1 MIYRL
6 FLCLTF
12 LLSLNNVGAQ
22 SIPNVVVS
30 IKPIHS
36 IVSALMEGASR
47 PQLLLESSDSAHT
60 FHLKPSQLSLLSN
73 ADLVITI
80 GDSFETG
87 LKKTLGNIK
96 DSSRVIVSEINELNL
111 YDFRNVDIDEIN
123 KDEKDKHTDHK
134 EHEEHEEHEEHTGL
148 DLHLW
153 LDIVN
158 MQKTAQYISEK
169 LIIIDPNNSNV
180 YEANLIKIHSR
191 LNKLKLE
198 LQQQLAPVRS
208 EKFAIF
214 SDTLQYFEKSF
225 QFQKP
230 VIITPYHG
238 ARLSIHRT
246 LEARKKMKDL
256 KIKCLLYG
264 PENTSKKMDVLS
276 EGLPIKALRIDI
288 LGAKL
293 NAGSEQYFNLMKGLS
308 SQLVKC
314 LE

>member
-6 FLCLTF
+6 LLGLTF
-12 LLSLNNVGAQ
+12 LLSFNNVGAQ
-22 SIPNVVVS
+22 STPNVVVS

-36 IVSALMEGASR
+36 IVSGLMKGVSR

-60 FHLKPSQLSLLSN
+60 FHLKPSQLNLLSN

-80 GDSFETG
+80 GDGFETG
-87 LKKTLGNIK
+87 LKKTLRNIK
-96 DSSRVIVSEINELNL
+96 VGSHIIVSEIDGLHL
-111 YDFRNVDIDEIN
+111 FYFRNPDTNEM
-123 KDEKDKHTDHK
+123 DKN
-134 EHEEHEEHEEHTGL
+134 EEHEHADN

-153 LDIVN
+153 LDIDN
-158 MQKTAQYISEK
+158 MQKTAQYINEQ
-169 LIIIDPNNSNV
+169 LIKIDPNNSNT
-180 YEANLIKIHSR
+180 YETNLVKIHSR
-191 LNKLKLE
+191 LNKLKSE
-198 LQQQLAPVRS
+198 LQQQLAPFRS
-208 EKFAIF
+208 ERYAIF

-225 QFQKP
+225 HFQKP

-246 LEARKKMKDL
+246 LEARNKMKDL

-264 PENTSKKMDVLS
+264 PENTSKKVNVLS

-293 NAGSEQYFNLMKGLS
+293 NAGSDQYFNLMKGLS
-308 SQLVKC
+308 SQLVEC

>member
-6 FLCLTF
+6 LLSLTF

-22 SIPNVVVS
+22 STPNVVVS

-36 IVSALMEGASR
+36 IVNTLMEGVSR

-60 FHLKPSQLSLLSN
+60 FHLKPSQLNLLSN

-80 GDSFETG
+80 GDGFETG

-96 DSSRVIVSEINELNL
+96 DGSHLIVSEIDGLHL
-111 YDFRNVDIDEIN
+111 YHFRNTDTNEMN
-123 KDEKDKHTDHK
+123 NDEKDEHADHD
-134 EHEEHEEHEEHTGL
+134 EH

-153 LDIVN
+153 LDVVN
-158 MQKTAQYISEK
+158 MHKTAQYISEQ
-169 LIIIDPNNSNV
+169 LIKIDPNNSNT
-180 YEANLIKIHSR
+180 YEANLIKIQSK
-191 LNKLKLE
+191 LNKLQSE
-198 LQQQLAPVRS
+198 LQQQLAPFRS
-208 EKFAIF
+208 ENFAIF
-214 SDTLQYFEKSF
+214 ADTLQYFEKNF
-225 QFQKP
+225 HFKKP

-264 PENTSKKMDVLS
+264 PENTSKKVNVLS

-293 NAGSEQYFNLMKGLS
+293 NAGSDQYFNLMKGLS
-308 SQLVKC
+308 SQLVEC

>member
-1 MIYRL
+1 MILRHAMIYRL
-6 FLCLTF
+6 LLSLTF

-22 SIPNVVVS
+22 STPNVVVS

-36 IVSALMEGASR
+36 IVSALMECVSR

-60 FHLKPSQLSLLSN
+60 FHLKPSQLNLLSN

-80 GDSFETG
+80 GDGFEAG
-87 LKKTLGNIK
+87 LKKTLRNIK
-96 DSSRVIVSEINELNL
+96 VGSHIIVSEINVLHL
-111 YDFRNVDIDEIN
+111 FYFRNPDTNEM
-123 KDEKDKHTDHK
+123 DKN
-134 EHEEHEEHEEHTGL
+134 EEHEHADN

-153 LDIVN
+153 LDIDN
-158 MQKTAQYISEK
+158 MQKTAQYINEQ
-169 LIIIDPNNSNV
+169 LIKIDPNNSDT
-180 YEANLIKIHSR
+180 YETNLVKIHSK
-191 LNKLKLE
+191 LNKLKSE
-198 LQQQLAPVRS
+198 LQQQIAPFRS
-208 EKFAIF
+208 ERFAIF

-246 LEARKKMKDL
+246 LEARNKMKDL

-264 PENTSKKMDVLS
+264 PENTSKKVNVLS

-293 NAGSEQYFNLMKGLS
+293 NAGSDQYFNLMKGLS
-308 SQLVKC
+308 SQLVEC

>member
-1 MIYRL
+1 MILRHAMIYRL
-6 FLCLTF
+6 LLGLTF
-12 LLSLNNVGAQ
+12 LLSFNNVGAQ
-22 SIPNVVVS
+22 STPNVVVS

-36 IVSALMEGASR
+36 IVSGLMKGVSR

-60 FHLKPSQLSLLSN
+60 FHLKPSQLNLLSN

-80 GDSFETG
+80 GDGFETG
-87 LKKTLGNIK
+87 LKKTLRNIK
-96 DSSRVIVSEINELNL
+96 VGSHIIVSEIDGLHL
-111 YDFRNVDIDEIN
+111 FYFRNPDTNEM
-123 KDEKDKHTDHK
+123 DKN
-134 EHEEHEEHEEHTGL
+134 EEHEHADN

-153 LDIVN
+153 LDIDN
-158 MQKTAQYISEK
+158 MQKTAQYINEQ
-169 LIIIDPNNSNV
+169 LIKIDPNNRIT
-180 YEANLIKIHSR
+180 YETNLVKIHSR
-191 LNKLKLE
+191 LNKLKSE
-198 LQQQLAPVRS
+198 LQQQLEPFRS
-208 EKFAIF
+208 ERFAIF

-225 QFQKP
+225 HFQKP

-246 LEARKKMKDL
+246 LEARNKMKDL

-264 PENTSKKMDVLS
+264 PENTSKKVNVLS

-293 NAGSEQYFNLMKGLS
+293 NAGSDQYFNLMKGLS
-308 SQLVKC
+308 NQLVEC

>member
-6 FLCLTF
+6 LLGLTF
-12 LLSLNNVGAQ
+12 LLYLNNVGAN
-22 SIPNVVVS
+22 STPNVVVS

-36 IVSALMEGASR
+36 IVTALMEGVSR
-47 PQLLLESSDSAHT
+47 PQLLLESNESAHT
-60 FHLKPSQLSLLSN
+60 FHLKPSQLSLISN

-80 GDSFETG
+80 GDGFETG
-87 LKKTLGNIK
+87 LKKTLGNINDK
-96 DSSRVIVSEINELNL
+96 SRVIVSQINDLNL

-123 KDEKDKHTDHK
+123 EDEKDEHTD
-134 EHEEHEEHEEHTGL
+134 L

-169 LIIIDPNNSNV
+169 LIKIDPNNSNT
-180 YEANLIKIHSR
+180 YKANLIKIHSR

-198 LQQQLAPVRS
+198 LQQQLAPFSS
-208 EKFAIF
+208 ENFAIF
-214 SDTLQYFEKSF
+214 ADTLQYFEKSF
-225 QFQKP
+225 EFQKP
-230 VIITPYHG
+230 IIITPYHG

-264 PENTSKKMDVLS
+264 PENTSKKINVLS
-276 EGLPIKALRIDI
+276 EGLPIKAFRIDI

-293 NAGSEQYFNLMKGLS
+293 NSGSDQYFNLMKGLS
-308 SQLVKC
+308 SQLVEC

>member
-1 MIYRL
+1 LRHTMIYRL
-6 FLCLTF
+6 LLSLTF

-36 IVSALMEGASR
+36 IVTSLMEGVSR

-60 FHLKPSQLSLLSN
+60 FHLKPSQLKLLSN

-80 GDSFETG
+80 GDGFETG

-96 DSSRVIVSEINELNL
+96 DGSHIVTSEIDGL
-111 YDFRNVDIDEIN
+111 YLYHFRNVDTNEIDKN
-123 KDEKDKHTDHK
+123 EKN
-134 EHEEHEEHEEHTGL
+134 EHSDI

-153 LDIVN
+153 LDIDN
-158 MQKTAQYISEK
+158 MEKTAQYINEQ
-169 LIIIDPNNSNV
+169 LIKIDPNNSDT
-180 YEANLIKIHSR
+180 YESNLVKIYSR
-191 LNKLKLE
+191 LNKLKSE
-198 LQQQLAPVRS
+198 LQQQLATFKS
-208 EKFAIF
+208 ERYAIY

-225 QFQKP
+225 HFQKP

-246 LEARKKMKDL
+246 LEARNKMKDL

-264 PENTSKKMDVLS
+264 PENTPKKLNVLS
-276 EGLPIKALRIDI
+276 EDLPIKALRIDI

-293 NAGSEQYFNLMKGLS
+293 DAGSDQYFNLMKGLS
-308 SQLVKC
+308 SQLVEC

>member
-6 FLCLTF
+6 FLGLIF

-36 IVSALMEGASR
+36 IVSALMEGVSR

-60 FHLKPSQLSLLSN
+60 FHLKPSQLNLLSN

-80 GDSFETG
+80 GDGFETG

-96 DSSRVIVSEINELNL
+96 DGSHLIVSEIDGLHL
-111 YDFRNVDIDEIN
+111 YHFRNTDTNEMN
-123 KDEKDKHTDHK
+123 NDEKDEHADHD
-134 EHEEHEEHEEHTGL
+134 EH

-153 LDIVN
+153 LDVVN
-158 MQKTAQYISEK
+158 MHKTAQYISEQ
-169 LIIIDPNNSNV
+169 LIKIDPNNSNT
-180 YEANLIKIHSR
+180 YEANLIKIQSK
-191 LNKLKLE
+191 LNKLQSE
-198 LQQQLAPVRS
+198 LQQQLAPFRS
-208 EKFAIF
+208 ENFAIF
-214 SDTLQYFEKSF
+214 ADTLQYFEKNF
-225 QFQKP
+225 HFKKP
-230 VIITPYHG
+230 VIVTPYHG

-264 PENTSKKMDVLS
+264 PENTSKKVNVLL

-293 NAGSEQYFNLMKGLS
+293 NAGSDQYFNLMRGLS
-308 SQLVKC
+308 SQLVEC

>member
-6 FLCLTF
+6 FLGLIF

-22 SIPNVVVS
+22 STPNVVVS

-36 IVSALMEGASR
+36 IVTALMEGLSG

-60 FHLKPSQLSLLSN
+60 FHLKPSQLNLLSN

-80 GDSFETG
+80 GDGFETG

-96 DSSRVIVSEINELNL
+96 DGSHLIVSEIDGLHL
-111 YDFRNVDIDEIN
+111 YHFRNTDTNEMD
-123 KDEKDKHTDHK
+123 KDEKDEHTDH
-134 EHEEHEEHEEHTGL
+134 

-153 LDIVN
+153 LDFDNIK
-158 MQKTAQYISEK
+158 KTAQHINEQLK
-169 LIIIDPNNSNV
+169 KIDPNNTDT
-180 YEANLIKIHSR
+180 YETNLEIIHSR
-191 LNKLKLE
+191 LNKLKSE
-198 LQQQLAPVRS
+198 LQQQIAPFRS
-208 EKFAIF
+208 ERFAIF

-246 LEARKKMKDL
+246 LEARNKMRDL

-264 PENTSKKMDVLS
+264 PESTSKKVNVLS

-293 NAGSEQYFNLMKGLS
+293 NAGSDQYFNLMKGLS
-308 SQLVKC
+308 SQLVEC

>member
-6 FLCLTF
+6 LLGLTF

-22 SIPNVVVS
+22 STPNVVVS

-36 IVSALMEGASR
+36 IVSALMKGVSK
-47 PQLLLESSDSAHT
+47 PQLLLESNDSAHT
-60 FHLKPSQLSLLSN
+60 FHLKPSQLNLLSN

-80 GDSFETG
+80 GDGFETG

-96 DSSRVIVSEINELNL
+96 IGSHIIASEIDGLHL
-111 YDFRNVDIDEIN
+111 FYFRNPDTNEM
-123 KDEKDKHTDHK
+123 DKN
-134 EHEEHEEHEEHTGL
+134 EEHEHADN

-153 LDIVN
+153 LDIDN
-158 MQKTAQYISEK
+158 MKKTAQYINEQLK
-169 LIIIDPNNSNV
+169 KIDPNNSDT
-180 YEANLIKIHSR
+180 YEANLVKIHSR
-191 LNKLKLE
+191 LNKLKSK
-198 LQQQLAPVRS
+198 LQQQIAPFRS
-208 EKFAIF
+208 GHYAIF

-264 PENTSKKMDVLS
+264 PENTSKKINVLS

-293 NAGSEQYFNLMKGLS
+293 DAGSDQYFNLMKGLS
-308 SQLVKC
+308 SQLVEC

>member
-6 FLCLTF
+6 LLGLTF
-12 LLSLNNVGAQ
+12 LLSFNNVGAQ

-36 IVSALMEGASR
+36 IVSTLMEGVSS

-60 FHLKPSQLSLLSN
+60 FHLKPSQLNLLSN

-80 GDSFETG
+80 GDGFETG
-87 LKKTLGNIK
+87 LKKTLRNIK
-96 DSSRVIVSEINELNL
+96 VGSHVIASEIDGLHL
-111 YDFRNVDIDEIN
+111 FYFRNPDTNEVDKN
-123 KDEKDKHTDHK
+123 
-134 EHEEHEEHEEHTGL
+134 EEHEHADN

-153 LDIVN
+153 LDIDN
-158 MQKTAQYISEK
+158 MQKTAQYINEQ
-169 LIIIDPNNSNV
+169 LIKIDPNNRNT
-180 YEANLIKIHSR
+180 YEDNLIKIHSR
-191 LNKLKLE
+191 LNKLKSE
-198 LQQQLAPVRS
+198 LQQQIAPFRS
-208 EKFAIF
+208 ERFAIF

-225 QFQKP
+225 QLQKP

-264 PENTSKKMDVLS
+264 PESTSKKVNVLS

-293 NAGSEQYFNLMKGLS
+293 NAGSDQYFNLMKGLS
-308 SQLVKC
+308 SQLVEC

>member
-96 DSSRVIVSEINELNL
+96 DSSRVIVSEINDLNL

-123 KDEKDKHTDHK
+123 EDEKDEHTDH
-134 EHEEHEEHEEHTGL
+134 EEYEKHTGL

-225 QFQKP
+225 EFQKP

-264 PENTSKKMDVLS
+264 PENTSKKVNVLL

-293 NAGSEQYFNLMKGLS
+293 NAGSDQYFNLMKGLS
-308 SQLVKC
+308 SQLVEC

>member
-6 FLCLTF
+6 FLGLTF

-134 EHEEHEEHEEHTGL
+134 EHEEHEEHTGL

-225 QFQKP
+225 EFQKP

-264 PENTSKKMDVLS
+264 PENTSKKMNVLL

-293 NAGSEQYFNLMKGLS
+293 NAGSEQYFNLMKELS

>member
-6 FLCLTF
+6 LLGLTI
-12 LLSLNNVGAQ
+12 LLYLNNVGAN
-22 SIPNVVVS
+22 STPNVVVS

-36 IVSALMEGASR
+36 IVTALMEGVSR
-47 PQLLLESSDSAHT
+47 PQLLLESNESAHT
-60 FHLKPSQLSLLSN
+60 FHLKPSQLSLISN

-80 GDSFETG
+80 GDGFETG

-96 DSSRVIVSEINELNL
+96 DSSRVIVSEINDLNL
-111 YDFRNVDIDEIN
+111 YGFRYVDIDEIN
-123 KDEKDKHTDHK
+123 EDEKDEHTDH
-134 EHEEHEEHEEHTGL
+134 EEYEKHTGL

-191 LNKLKLE
+191 LNKLELE

-225 QFQKP
+225 HFQKP

-264 PENTSKKMDVLS
+264 PENTSKKMNVLS

-293 NAGSEQYFNLMKGLS
+293 NAGSEQYFNLMKELS

>member
-1 MIYRL
+1 LRHAMIYRL
-6 FLCLTF
+6 LLGLTF

-22 SIPNVVVS
+22 STPNVVVS

-36 IVSALMEGASR
+36 IVSALMKGVSR

-60 FHLKPSQLSLLSN
+60 FHLKPSQLNLLSN

-80 GDSFETG
+80 GDGFETG
-87 LKKTLGNIK
+87 LKKTLRNIK
-96 DSSRVIVSEINELNL
+96 VGSHIIVSEIDGLHL
-111 YDFRNVDIDEIN
+111 FYFRNPDTNEM
-123 KDEKDKHTDHK
+123 DKN
-134 EHEEHEEHEEHTGL
+134 EEHEHADN

-153 LDIVN
+153 LDIDN
-158 MQKTAQYISEK
+158 IKKTAQHINEQLK
-169 LIIIDPNNSNV
+169 KIDPNNTDT
-180 YEANLIKIHSR
+180 YENNLVKIHSR
-191 LNKLKLE
+191 LNKLKSE
-198 LQQQLAPVRS
+198 LQQQIATFRS
-208 EKFAIF
+208 ERFAIF
-214 SDTLQYFEKSF
+214 SDTLQYSEKSF

-246 LEARKKMKDL
+246 LEARKKMKDF

-264 PENTSKKMDVLS
+264 PENTSKKVNVLS
-276 EGLPIKALRIDI
+276 EGLSIKALRIDI

-293 NAGSEQYFNLMKGLS
+293 NAGSDQYFNLMKGLS

>member
-6 FLCLTF
+6 LLSLTF

-22 SIPNVVVS
+22 STPNVVVS

-36 IVSALMEGASR
+36 IVSALMEGVSR

-60 FHLKPSQLSLLSN
+60 FHLKPSQLNLLSN

-80 GDSFETG
+80 GDGFETG

-96 DSSRVIVSEINELNL
+96 DGSHIIASEIDGLHL
-111 YDFRNVDIDEIN
+111 YHFRNTDTNEMD
-123 KDEKDKHTDHK
+123 KDEKNKHTDN
-134 EHEEHEEHEEHTGL
+134 

-153 LDIVN
+153 LDIHN
-158 MQKTAQYISEK
+158 MQKTTQYINEQ
-169 LIIIDPNNSNV
+169 LIKIDPNNSNT
-180 YEANLIKIHSR
+180 YETNLVIIHSR
-191 LNKLKLE
+191 LNKLKSE
-198 LQQQLAPVRS
+198 LQQQLAPFRS
-208 EKFAIF
+208 ERYAIF

-225 QFQKP
+225 HFQKP

-246 LEARKKMKDL
+246 LEARNKMKDL

-264 PENTSKKMDVLS
+264 PENTSKKVNVLS

-293 NAGSEQYFNLMKGLS
+293 NAGSDQYFNLMEGLS
-308 SQLVKC
+308 SQLVEC

>member
-6 FLCLTF
+6 LLGLTF

-22 SIPNVVVS
+22 STPNVVVS

-36 IVSALMEGASR
+36 IVTALMEGVSR

-60 FHLKPSQLSLLSN
+60 FHLKPSQLNLLSN

-80 GDSFETG
+80 GDGFETG
-87 LKKTLGNIK
+87 LKKTLRNIK
-96 DSSRVIVSEINELNL
+96 IGSHIIVSEIDGLHL
-111 YDFRNVDIDEIN
+111 YHFRNPDTNEMN
-123 KDEKDKHTDHK
+123 KDEKDEHTDN
-134 EHEEHEEHEEHTGL
+134 

-153 LDIVN
+153 LDIDN
-158 MQKTAQYISEK
+158 MQKTAQYINEQ
-169 LIIIDPNNSNV
+169 LIKIDPNNSNT
-180 YEANLIKIHSR
+180 YETNLVKIHSR
-191 LNKLKLE
+191 LNKLKSE
-198 LQQQLAPVRS
+198 LQQQLAPFRS
-208 EKFAIF
+208 ERYAIF

-225 QFQKP
+225 HFQKP

-246 LEARKKMKDL
+246 LEARNKMKDL

-264 PENTSKKMDVLS
+264 PENTSKKVNVLS

-293 NAGSEQYFNLMKGLS
+293 NAGSDQYFNLMEGLS
-308 SQLVKC
+308 SQLVEC
-314 LE
+314 LK

>member
-1 MIYRL
+1 LRHAMIYRL
-6 FLCLTF
+6 LLSLTF

-22 SIPNVVVS
+22 STPNVVVS

-36 IVSALMEGASR
+36 IVSALMEGVSR

-60 FHLKPSQLSLLSN
+60 FHLKPSQLNLLSN

-80 GDSFETG
+80 GDGFETG
-87 LKKTLGNIK
+87 LKKILGNIN
-96 DSSRVIVSEINELNL
+96 DGLHIATSEIDGLHL
-111 YDFRNVDIDEIN
+111 YDFRNVDINEMN
-123 KDEKDKHTDHK
+123 KDEKDEHTD
-134 EHEEHEEHEEHTGL
+134 L

-158 MQKTAQYISEK
+158 MHKTAQYISDK
-169 LIIIDPNNSNV
+169 LIKIDPNNSNI

-198 LQQQLAPVRS
+198 LQQELAPFSS
-208 EKFAIF
+208 ERYAIF

-225 QFQKP
+225 HFQKP

-264 PENTSKKMDVLS
+264 PENTSKKANVLS
-276 EGLPIKALRIDI
+276 EGLPIKSLRIDI
-288 LGAKL
+288 IGAKL
-293 NAGSEQYFNLMKGLS
+293 NAGSDQYFNLMKGLS
-308 SQLVKC
+308 SQLVEC

>member
-6 FLCLTF
+6 LLGFTF
-12 LLSLNNVGAQ
+12 LLSLNNVSAN
-22 SIPNVVVS
+22 STPNVVVS

-36 IVSALMEGASR
+36 IVSALMEGVSS

-96 DSSRVIVSEINELNL
+96 DSSRVIVSEINDLNL

-123 KDEKDKHTDHK
+123 KDEKD
-134 EHEEHEEHEEHTGL
+134 EHEEHTDHDEHTDL

-153 LDIVN
+153 LDIFN
-158 MQKTAQYISEK
+158 MQKTAQYISEQ
-169 LIIIDPNNSNV
+169 LIKIDPINKNT
-180 YEANLIKIHSR
+180 YEINLVKIHSR
-191 LNKLKLE
+191 LNKLKSE
-198 LQQQLAPVRS
+198 LQQQLAPFSS
-208 EKFAIF
+208 ENFAIY

-225 QFQKP
+225 HLQKP

-246 LEARKKMKDL
+246 LEARNKMKDL

-264 PENTSKKMDVLS
+264 PENTSKKVNVLS
-276 EGLPIKALRIDI
+276 EGLPIKAVNIDI

-293 NAGSEQYFNLMKGLS
+293 DAGSDQYFNLMEGLS
-308 SQLVKC
+308 SQLVEC
-314 LE
+314 LG

>member
-6 FLCLTF
+6 LLGLTF
-12 LLSLNNVGAQ
+12 LLSFNNVGAQ
-22 SIPNVVVS
+22 STPNVVVS

-36 IVSALMEGASR
+36 IVSALMEGVSM

-60 FHLKPSQLSLLSN
+60 FHLKPSQLNLLSN

-80 GDSFETG
+80 GDGFETG
-87 LKKTLGNIK
+87 LKKTLRNIK
-96 DSSRVIVSEINELNL
+96 VGSHIIVSEIDGLHL
-111 YDFRNVDIDEIN
+111 FYFRNPDTNEM
-123 KDEKDKHTDHK
+123 DKN
-134 EHEEHEEHEEHTGL
+134 EEHEHADN

-153 LDIVN
+153 LDIDN
-158 MQKTAQYISEK
+158 MQKTAQYINEQ
-169 LIIIDPNNSNV
+169 LIKVDPNNSNT
-180 YEANLIKIHSR
+180 YETNLVKIHSR

-198 LQQQLAPVRS
+198 LQQQLAPFRS
-208 EKFAIF
+208 ERYAIF

-225 QFQKP
+225 HFQKP

-246 LEARKKMKDL
+246 LEARNKMKDL

-264 PENTSKKMDVLS
+264 PENTSKKVNVLS

-293 NAGSEQYFNLMKGLS
+293 NAGSDQYFNLMKGLS
-308 SQLVKC
+308 SQLVEC

>member
-1 MIYRL
+1 MIFRL
-6 FLCLTF
+6 LLGLTF
-12 LLSLNNVGAQ
+12 LLTLNNVGAN
-22 SIPNVVVS
+22 STPNVVVS

-36 IVSALMEGASR
+36 IVSALMEGVSR

-60 FHLKPSQLSLLSN
+60 FHLKPSQLNLLSN

-80 GDSFETG
+80 GDGFETG
-87 LKKTLGNIK
+87 LKKTLRNIK
-96 DSSRVIVSEINELNL
+96 VGSHIIVSEINGLHL
-111 YDFRNVDIDEIN
+111 FYFRNPDTNEM
-123 KDEKDKHTDHK
+123 DKN
-134 EHEEHEEHEEHTGL
+134 EEHEHADN

-153 LDIVN
+153 LDIDN
-158 MQKTAQYISEK
+158 MQKTAQYINEQ
-169 LIIIDPNNSNV
+169 LIVIDPNNSNI

-198 LQQQLAPVRS
+198 LQQELAPFSS
-208 EKFAIF
+208 ERYAIF

-225 QFQKP
+225 HFQKP

-264 PENTSKKMDVLS
+264 PENTSKKANVLS
-276 EGLPIKALRIDI
+276 EGLPIKSLRIDI

-293 NAGSEQYFNLMKGLS
+293 NAGSDQYFNLMKGLS

>member
-6 FLCLTF
+6 FLGLTF
-12 LLSLNNVGAQ
+12 LLGLNNVGAQ
-22 SIPNVVVS
+22 STPNVVVS

-96 DSSRVIVSEINELNL
+96 DSSRVIVSEINDLNL
-111 YDFRNVDIDEIN
+111 YDFRNVDIDKIN
-123 KDEKDKHTDHK
+123 KDEKDKHTDH
-134 EHEEHEEHEEHTGL
+134 EEHEEHAGL

-198 LQQQLAPVRS
+198 LQQQLAPVKS

-225 QFQKP
+225 EFQKP

>member
-6 FLCLTF
+6 LLCLAF
-12 LLSLNNVGAQ
+12 LLSFNNVGAQ
-22 SIPNVVVS
+22 STPNVVVS

-36 IVSALMEGASR
+36 IVTALMEGVSR

-60 FHLKPSQLSLLSN
+60 FHLKPSQLNLLSN

-80 GDSFETG
+80 GDGFETG
-87 LKKTLGNIK
+87 LKKTLRNIK
-96 DSSRVIVSEINELNL
+96 IGSHIIVSEIDDL
-111 YDFRNVDIDEIN
+111 YLYHFRNPDTNEMDKSE
-123 KDEKDKHTDHK
+123 KDEHTDN
-134 EHEEHEEHEEHTGL
+134 

-153 LDIVN
+153 LDIDNV
-158 MQKTAQYISEK
+158 QQTAQYISEQ
-169 LIIIDPNNSNV
+169 LIKIDPNNSNT
-180 YEANLIKIHSR
+180 YETNLIKIHAR
-191 LNKLKLE
+191 LNKLKSE
-198 LQQQLAPVRS
+198 LQRQLATFES
-208 EKFAIF
+208 ERYAIY

-225 QFQKP
+225 HFQKP
-230 VIITPYHG
+230 VIIMPYHG

-246 LEARKKMKDL
+246 LEARNKMKDL

-264 PENTSKKMDVLS
+264 PENTSKKVNVLS

-293 NAGSEQYFNLMKGLS
+293 NAGSDQYFNLMKRLS
-308 SQLVKC
+308 NQLVEC

>member
-6 FLCLTF
+6 LLGLTF

-22 SIPNVVVS
+22 SAPNVVVS

-36 IVSALMEGASR
+36 IVSALMEGVSM

-60 FHLKPSQLSLLSN
+60 FHLKPSQLKLQSN

-80 GDSFETG
+80 GDGFETG
-87 LKKTLGNIK
+87 LKKTLRNIK
-96 DSSRVIVSEINELNL
+96 DGSHIIVSEIDGLHL
-111 YDFRNVDIDEIN
+111 YHFRNADTNVMD
-123 KDEKDKHTDHK
+123 KDEKDEHTD
-134 EHEEHEEHEEHTGL
+134 L

-153 LDIVN
+153 LDIDN

-169 LIIIDPNNSNV
+169 LIIIDPNNSNI

-191 LNKLKLE
+191 LNKLKSE
-198 LQQQLAPVRS
+198 LQQQLAPFRS
-208 EKFAIF
+208 ERYAIF
-214 SDTLQYFEKSF
+214 SDMLQYFEKSF
-225 QFQKP
+225 HFQKP

-264 PENTSKKMDVLS
+264 PENTSKKINVLS

-293 NAGSEQYFNLMKGLS
+293 DTGSDQYFNLMRGLS
-308 SQLVKC
+308 SQLVEC